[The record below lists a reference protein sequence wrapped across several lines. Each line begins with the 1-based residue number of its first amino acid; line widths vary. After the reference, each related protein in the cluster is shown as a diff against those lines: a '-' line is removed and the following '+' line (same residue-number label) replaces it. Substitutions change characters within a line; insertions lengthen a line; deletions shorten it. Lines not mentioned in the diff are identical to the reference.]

1 MKKYLRSLMLDV
13 LLAVFLLWGLASPQS
28 AALNFVA
35 AWALFGCVVCITAS
49 LAGVA
54 VFDHWL
60 RNAGKGIP
68 VKPEI
73 MKIFRA
79 VFCNKPSK
87 ARRAWSLIIFVVTI
101 GCLLGAGW
109 IFTALFYLICVL
121 TFTGVRTSYRQRI
134 EERGCVQIHCDVDC
148 RRSGAGGCALVKA

>member
-87 ARRAWSLIIFVVTI
+87 ARRAWSLIIFVV
-101 GCLLGAGW
+101 
-109 IFTALFYLICVL
+109 
-121 TFTGVRTSYRQRI
+121 
-134 EERGCVQIHCDVDC
+134 
-148 RRSGAGGCALVKA
+148 

>member
-1 MKKYLRSLMLDV
+1 MKKLLHSLMFDV

-28 AALNFVA
+28 AAINFVA

-54 VFDHWL
+54 VYDHWL
-60 RNAGKGIP
+60 RNTGKGIP

-79 VFCNKPSK
+79 VFCRKPSK
-87 ARRAWSLIIFVVTI
+87 GRRAWSLIIFAVTT

-109 IFTALFYLICVL
+109 LFTALFYLICVL
-121 TFTGVRTSYRQRI
+121 TFSGVRTSYRQRI
-134 EERGCVQIHCDVDC
+134 EE
-148 RRSGAGGCALVKA
+148 AGLCPESL